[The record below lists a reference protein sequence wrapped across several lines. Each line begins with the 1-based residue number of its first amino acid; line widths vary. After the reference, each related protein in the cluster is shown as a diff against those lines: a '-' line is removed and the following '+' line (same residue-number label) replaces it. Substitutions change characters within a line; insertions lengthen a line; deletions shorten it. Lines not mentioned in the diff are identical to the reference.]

1 MSITNIEAK
10 VSELKELESFIA
22 EINEEAEAIRDA
34 IKQEMMNRNVEELEA
49 GQYIIRW
56 TSVLSTRF
64 DTKRFKEKFG
74 DELYKAYTKEVASR
88 RFTIA

>member
-22 EINEEAEAIRDA
+22 EINEEAEAIRDT

>member
-10 VSELKELESFIA
+10 VNELKELESFIA
-22 EINEEAEAIRDA
+22 EINEEAEAIRDT
-34 IKQEMMNRNVEELEA
+34 IKQEMINRDVEELEA

>member
-10 VSELKELESFIA
+10 VNELKELESFIA

-34 IKQEMMNRNVEELEA
+34 IKQEMINRNVEELEA

>member
-10 VSELKELESFIA
+10 VNELKELESFIA

-74 DELYKAYTKEVASR
+74 DELYKAYTKEGASR

>member
-10 VSELKELESFIA
+10 VNELKELESFIA